1 MKNIKKVE
9 KFLKDAIAPFIDEDG
24 NIDSLNY
31 IDIIPDDFEWDEFES
46 KIEELELTLTDIYPE
61 TPYYVYLMDLI
72 NKIKELYRID
82 EENIDEDY
90 LLPDEDFVLD
100 FPQEE
105 MTLDDVD
112 FEENNDDCLEY
123 LFEEDM

>member
-9 KFLKDAIAPFIDEDG
+9 NYLKEALSPFIDESG
-24 NIDSLNY
+24 HIDSLNY
-31 IDIIPDDFEWDEFES
+31 MEIIPEDFDLDEFEC
-46 KIEELELTLTDIYPE
+46 KIEELELSLSDVYPA
-61 TPYYVYLMDLI
+61 TPYYVYLMALI

-100 FPQEE
+100 FPEE
-105 MTLDDVD
+105 ELTDEDKEF
-112 FEENNDDCLEY
+112 FEENDDCLEY
-123 LFEEDM
+123 LFDEE

>member
-9 KFLKDAIAPFIDEDG
+9 NYLKEALAPFIDESG
-24 NIDSLNY
+24 HIDSLNY
-31 IDIIPDDFEWDEFES
+31 MEIIPEDFDLDEFEC
-46 KIEELELTLTDIYPE
+46 KIQELELSLSDVYPA
-61 TPYYVYLMDLI
+61 TPYYVYIMALI

-100 FPQEE
+100 FPEE
-105 MTLDDVD
+105 EFTDEDKEF
-112 FEENNDDCLEY
+112 FEQNDDCLEY
-123 LFEEDM
+123 LFDEE

>member
-9 KFLKDAIAPFIDEDG
+9 NYLKEALAPFIDESG
-24 NIDSLNY
+24 HIDSLNY
-31 IDIIPDDFEWDEFES
+31 MEIIPEDFDLDEFEC
-46 KIEELELTLTDIYPE
+46 KIEELELSLSDVYPT
-61 TPYYVYLMDLI
+61 TPYYVYLMALI

-100 FPQEE
+100 FPEE
-105 MTLDDVD
+105 ELTDEDKE
-112 FEENNDDCLEY
+112 FFAENDDCLEY
-123 LFEEDM
+123 LFDGE

>member
-9 KFLKDAIAPFIDEDG
+9 NYLKEALAPFIDESG
-24 NIDSLNY
+24 HIDSLNY
-31 IDIIPDDFEWDEFES
+31 MEIIPEDFDLDEFEC
-46 KIEELELTLTDIYPE
+46 KIQELELSLSDVYPA
-61 TPYYVYLMDLI
+61 TPYYVYLMALI

-100 FPQEE
+100 FPEE
-105 MTLDDVD
+105 ELTDEDKEF
-112 FEENNDDCLEY
+112 FEENDDCLEY
-123 LFEEDM
+123 LFDEE

>member
-9 KFLKDAIAPFIDEDG
+9 KFLKESLAPFIDEDG
-24 NIDSLNY
+24 HIDSLNFME
-31 IDIIPDDFEWDEFES
+31 IIPEDFDLDEFEC
-46 KIEELELTLTDIYPE
+46 KIQELELSLSDFYPV
-61 TPYYVYLMDLI
+61 TPYYVYLMALI

-100 FPQEE
+100 FPSEEFVQED
-105 MTLDDVD
+105 LD
-112 FEENNDDCLEY
+112 FKEEDDDCLDY
-123 LFEEDM
+123 LFEED

>member
-9 KFLKDAIAPFIDEDG
+9 NYLKEALAPFIDESG
-24 NIDSLNY
+24 HIDSLNY
-31 IDIIPDDFEWDEFES
+31 MEIIPEDFDLDEFEC
-46 KIEELELTLTDIYPE
+46 KIEELELSLSDVYPA
-61 TPYYVYLMDLI
+61 TPYYVYLMALI

-100 FPQEE
+100 FPEE
-105 MTLDDVD
+105 ELTDEDKEF
-112 FEENNDDCLEY
+112 FEENDDCLEY
-123 LFEEDM
+123 LFDEE